1 MATATAHPP
10 GPAPWVPGQ
19 NLLGLLRDPLRFLE
33 QARGFGPVASFQA
46 GPRRV
51 FLVSEPEL
59 AHEVLVAQQAA
70 FEKGILLQR
79 SKRLLGDGILTA
91 EGERHLR
98 HRRLLQ
104 PAFHRERLAG
114 YADAM
119 VAHSLRTRASW
130 RDGSAVDA
138 AEELRCTALR
148 IVGETLFGAQVG
160 EQAGE
165 IGAAL
170 GTLLELSNRLLL
182 PAFELLERLP
192 LPGPRRMQAARTRLD
207 AVVDRLIAERRAG
220 GDRGDLLSMLVFAR
234 DEAGRGL
241 DDGEVRD
248 EAMTLFL
255 AGHETTAN
263 ALAWA
268 FHLLAQHPGAQGRL
282 HQELDQVL
290 GGRLPRADDLPR
302 LPYCK
307 GVFSEA
313 LRLYPPAWAIG
324 RHARREVQ
332 LAQWRVPRGSAVV
345 VSPWLLHRDPRF
357 WSHPQ
362 AFEPERFLEGHPI
375 RPRLAYCPFGAGT
388 RICIGEGFAWMEGVL
403 VMATLLQ
410 AWRVS
415 PASPPPPRPEPRL
428 TLRPAGGLHLVVERR
443 TVAAGPAGA

>member
-1 MATATAHPP
+1 MATAMPHPP
-10 GPAPWVPGQ
+10 GPSTWVPGQ
-19 NLLGLLRDPLRFLE
+19 NLLALLRNPLQFLE
-33 QARGFGPVASFQA
+33 RARGFGPVASFQA

-51 FLVSEPEL
+51 LLVSEPEL

-79 SKRLLGDGILTA
+79 SRRLLGDGILTA

-119 VAHSLRTRASW
+119 VAHSLRTRVSW
-130 RDGSAVDA
+130 REGSTVDA
-138 AEELRCTALR
+138 AEELRRTALG
-148 IVGETLFGAQVG
+148 IVGETLFGAELG

-165 IGAAL
+165 IGTAL

-182 PAFELLERLP
+182 PGFELLERLP

-207 AVVDRLIAERRAG
+207 AVVERLIAERRAG
-220 GDRGDLLSMLVFAR
+220 GDGGDLLSMLVFAR
-234 DEAGRGL
+234 DEDGGPGL
-241 DDGEVRD
+241 TDGEVRD

-268 FHLLAQHPGAQGRL
+268 FHLLAQHPGVQGRL
-282 HQELDQVL
+282 HQELDEVL
-290 GGRLPRADDLPR
+290 AGRSAVADDYPR

-307 GVFSEA
+307 AVFSEA

-324 RHARREVQ
+324 RHARRDVR
-332 LAQWRVPRGSAVV
+332 LADWRVPRGSVVV

-357 WSHPQ
+357 WSQPQ
-362 AFEPERFLEGHPI
+362 AFEPERFLDGRPV

-410 AWRVS
+410 VWRVR
-415 PASPPPPRPEPRL
+415 PAAAPPPRPEPRI
-428 TLRPAGGLHLVVERR
+428 TLRPGGGVHLVVERR
-443 TVAAGPAGA
+443 T